1 MTIQQTLT
9 IPKATRHLKL
19 RLDLPVPAG
28 TVDVALSFPDSSES
42 EDSKNPWMDWDFH
55 QPLPEP
61 RSIEE
66 ALQMGDARV
75 AAVRANPSLGIAKFQ
90 GCMKDSPTFFPGD
103 VAVTIR
109 KMRDEWDA
117 WDD

>member
-1 MTIQQTLT
+1 MTIEQTLT
-9 IPKATRHLKL
+9 IPKATRHL
-19 RLDLPVPAG
+19 RLDLAEPIPAG
-28 TVDVALSFPDSSES
+28 TVDVALSFPDPLES
-42 EDSKNPWMDWDFH
+42 ENPWMDWDFH

-75 AAVRANPSLGIAKFQ
+75 AAVRADPSLGIASFQ

-103 VAVTIR
+103 VEATIR